1 MYKMV
6 EKCIRCEIDGR
17 DVKLFDAI
25 YDGRMS
31 SICERCS
38 IIENV
43 PVIKKPDPSQL
54 KESEQSVGVNQRMKR
69 LAGVVEEKK
78 DETFFMKDKLDELN
92 EHPELEIPEKEKL
105 NLIEHFHWHIMKQ
118 RRHKRLTQEQLA
130 EALGESVVVIQMI
143 EKGKLPEGAESLI
156 RKIEQF
162 FQIRLKKVTEMEKLI
177 KQAEE
182 EQEPVLLDKDGIE
195 LEQIPEPEYEMI
207 NEEVGES
214 DEGEEVDEIREV
226 DGVEIIGEEKN
237 DKGVLVSG
245 GQGEL
250 QREELDI
257 KQINPNAVTIEDL
270 RVLHRKKVES
280 TRQERLEE
288 QKKIEAREGL
298 IEARKE
304 ELRLMREKESNELD
318 NVLGGTELLG
328 DSKNEIETKE
338 VDEFDNELI

>member
-1 MYKMV
+1 MV
-6 EKCIRCEIDGR
+6 
-17 DVKLFDAI
+17 
-25 YDGRMS
+25 
-31 SICERCS
+31 
-38 IIENV
+38 
-43 PVIKKPDPSQL
+43 
-54 KESEQSVGVNQRMKR
+54 
-69 LAGVVEEKK
+69 
-78 DETFFMKDKLDELN
+78 
-92 EHPELEIPEKEKL
+92 
-105 NLIEHFHWHIMKQ
+105 
-118 RRHKRLTQEQLA
+118 
-130 EALGESVVVIQMI
+130 
-143 EKGKLPEGAESLI
+143 EKGKLPTGAEGLI

-207 NEEVGES
+207 NEEVSES
-214 DEGEEVDEIREV
+214 GDGKEVEEIREV
-226 DGVEIIGEEKN
+226 EAVGEEKN
-237 DKGVLVSG
+237 DKEVLVSE

-270 RVLHRKKVES
+270 RVLHRKKIES

-318 NVLGGTELLG
+318 DVLGGTELLG

-338 VDEFDNELI
+338 VDEFDDELI